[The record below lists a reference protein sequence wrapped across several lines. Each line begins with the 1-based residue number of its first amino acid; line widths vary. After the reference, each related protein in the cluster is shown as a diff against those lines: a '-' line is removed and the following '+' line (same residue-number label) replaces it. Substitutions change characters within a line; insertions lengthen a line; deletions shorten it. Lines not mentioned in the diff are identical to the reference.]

1 MSNRLIITFQ
11 IGLISFFMF
20 ADQNL
25 LGPNMTSIAKEFN
38 IVDRKDQLLGGLIP
52 LSFWLLGGTVSLLIG
67 FLTDIFSRKTL
78 FTLVVFIGEIPCLLS
93 AFSDTYLEFFIL
105 RSLTGIGIGGIIPL
119 TYSII
124 GDYYSANERIKIE
137 PGHAQTAH
145 LVFVKNLNIISY
157 IIK

>member
-1 MSNRLIITFQ
+1 M
-11 IGLISFFMF
+11 GLISFFMF

-25 LGPNMTSIAKEFN
+25 LGPNMTSIAEEFN

-124 GDYYSANERIKIE
+124 GDYYSLPACSRTPLLLGICPCLRGSCSVAILRALAKALKEASIM
-137 PGHAQTAH
+137 
-145 LVFVKNLNIISY
+145 
-157 IIK
+157 